1 MFDNFV
7 PVEWKGGG
15 EVLPYRFQMDLRKV
29 GREWVVRISSGN
41 WFQICVVEGK
51 KEFWSELRRFF
62 GIDRVEAFLRLR
74 PVAFCRGSV
83 MIWVM

>member
-1 MFDNFV
+1 MS
-7 PVEWKGGG
+7 
-15 EVLPYRFQMDLRKV
+15 LRKV
-29 GREWVVRISSGN
+29 WREYVFLMSRGS
-41 WFQICVVEGK
+41 WFQRCVVVGK
-51 KEFWSELRRFF
+51 NECWSELRRFF